1 MEIPYLRLNAPA
13 ALAYNIINNVTC
25 IFVTISN
32 AISLFL
38 LPLTFLSLWRNT
50 SLEWL
55 GFLLFDELESAAFP
69 NVDIGGNNLQSN

>member
-1 MEIPYLRLNAPA
+1 MEIPYLRLNVPA
-13 ALAYNIINNVTC
+13 ALAYNIINVTC

-32 AISLFL
+32 AISLVL

-55 GFLLFDELESAAFP
+55 GFLLFDELENAAFP